1 MTKKS
6 DDQVE
11 AEIGAL
17 TELLPQLPQRARQ
30 AVEAA
35 IEVLRDDLSNDA
47 IHEKFEEGTEEFEDA
62 LTAFMWRNG
71 VAGNDALSAWYREL
85 M

>member
-1 MTKKS
+1 MPKKS
-6 DDQVE
+6 DGEVQ
-11 AEIGAL
+11 AEISAL

-30 AVEAA
+30 AVDAA

-47 IHEKFEEGTEEFEDA
+47 VHEKFEGGTEEFEDA

-71 VAGNDALSAWYREL
+71 VAGGSALSAWYRDL